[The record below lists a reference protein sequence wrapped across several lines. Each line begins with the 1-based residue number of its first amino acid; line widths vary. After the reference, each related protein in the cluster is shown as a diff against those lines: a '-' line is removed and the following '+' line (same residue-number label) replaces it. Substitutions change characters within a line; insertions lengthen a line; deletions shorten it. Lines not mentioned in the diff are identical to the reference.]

1 MPRRDRKAPPSGS
14 KRVRTPQPAGEVA
27 PRPQVSTE
35 RDTSK
40 PKLKLKV
47 S

>member
-1 MPRRDRKAPPSGS
+1 MPRRDRKASPSGS
-14 KRVRTPQPAGEVA
+14 KRVRAHLAGDVA